1 MLRVL
6 SLSFRKS
13 VWIGNVQNFCWL
25 FLAVVQWFGVRDFS
39 LYGKSI
45 TVCVFVSV
53 TKRNEY
59 PPTLYPKQVL
69 KIVSAKFRG
78 ELVPGIH
85 CGPHTLSLLQFFLK
99 RPKTWKVAR
108 KSSVASS
115 SSFSGRHIMW
125 WHVHWNRKSFFAI
138 EWVTNFVLGKLSF
151 CWTKIHTAIPSTWNM
166 FGTHIHR

>member
-25 FLAVVQWFGVRDFS
+25 FLAVVQWFDVRDFS

-45 TVCVFVSV
+45 TVCVCVSHE
-53 TKRNEY
+53 TKRISPNPISQASTKNCLCKILGRVSSRY
-59 PPTLYPKQVL
+59 PLRT
-69 KIVSAKFRG
+69 
-78 ELVPGIH
+78 
-85 CGPHTLSLLQFFLK
+85 PHTVIAAVFLK

-108 KSSVASS
+108 KSSMASS

-125 WHVHWNRKSFFAI
+125 WHVHWNRKSFFVAI
-138 EWVTNFVLGKLSF
+138 E
-151 CWTKIHTAIPSTWNM
+151 
-166 FGTHIHR
+166 

>member
-59 PPTLYPKQVL
+59 PPTVYPKQVL
-69 KIVSAKFRG
+69 KIVSAKFWG

-85 CGPHTLSLLQFFLK
+85 CGPHTLSLLQFFVKDTKDLESGK
-99 RPKTWKVAR
+99 EELSGKQFILLRPAYHVVAC
-108 KSSVASS
+108 AL
-115 SSFSGRHIMW
+115 
-125 WHVHWNRKSFFAI
+125 
-138 EWVTNFVLGKLSF
+138 E
-151 CWTKIHTAIPSTWNM
+151 
-166 FGTHIHR
+166 